1 MRRTRLFWILL
12 ALVLIAAAVGT
23 TVLRTMRAPASPGG
37 NAAVAGAANAAGT
50 VAPSGAP
57 ATVELLA
64 SDITIVKTRDLRQV
78 LPLSGALRAV
88 NQAAVKAR
96 VAGEVREV
104 LVREGETVQPGQV
117 VARMDVTEYN
127 ARAAQA
133 RGVLAA
139 ARGQQDIATKSRDN
153 NAALLAKGF
162 ISQNAFDNA
171 ASQYQIAQAN
181 VDSAKAALDVTQK
194 ALADTTVRAPIGG
207 LVSNRTVQPGEK
219 VSPDFH
225 LLDIVDLRRMEM
237 EASVPTSEIQRVV
250 LGQEV
255 QLRVEGVALP
265 MAGKVARINPSTQA
279 GSRSIIV
286 YVAVD
291 NPQGL
296 LRVGM
301 FGEAQLT
308 LNRRSAV
315 LAVPASAIQNVNG
328 ATVVYAVEGGVLRR
342 VPVTVGIA
350 GDDGEGGAVEIT
362 GGLAEGAQ
370 VVRNNLGNLLP
381 GTVVSFAKPA
391 APVAT
396 PVTTPVANR

>member
-1 MRRTRLFWILL
+1 MHKTRLLWIIL
-12 ALVLIAAAVGT
+12 AAAVIAIAGAFG
-23 TVLRTMRAPASPGG
+23 LRQMRAAPAAGNPADVAKAGAATAAAGAPASI
-37 NAAVAGAANAAGT
+37 
-50 VAPSGAP
+50 
-57 ATVELLA
+57 ELLA
-64 SDITIVKTRDLRQV
+64 SDVVTLKTRDLRQV

-88 NQAAVKAR
+88 RQVAVKAR

-104 LVREGETVQPGQV
+104 LVREGETVQAGQV
-117 VARMDVTEYN
+117 VARMDMTEYS

-133 RGVLAA
+133 RGALVA

-153 NAALLAKGF
+153 NRALLAKGF

-171 ASQYQIAQAN
+171 ASQYQIARAN

-194 ALADTTVRAPIGG
+194 SVADTTVRAPIGG

-219 VSPDFH
+219 VSTDFH
-225 LLDIVDLRRMEM
+225 LLDIVDLRNMEM
-237 EASVPTSEIQRVV
+237 EAAVPTGEIQRVV

-255 QLRVEGVALP
+255 LLKIEGVALP

-286 YVAVD
+286 YVEVS

-308 LNRRSAV
+308 LDRHSAV
-315 LAVPASAIQNVNG
+315 LSAPASAIQNVNG
-328 ATVVYAVEGGVLRR
+328 KTVVYAIENGVLRQI
-342 VPVTVGIA
+342 PVVLGIS
-350 GDDGEGGAVEIT
+350 GDDGEGGAVEIL
-362 GGLAEGAQ
+362 GGLSEGAQ
-370 VVRNNLGNLLP
+370 MVRNNLGNLQP
-381 GTVVSFAKPA
+381 GTAVTFAKA
-391 APVAT
+391 VA
-396 PVTTPVANR
+396 PVANR

>member
-1 MRRTRLFWILL
+1 MHRTRLFWIIL
-12 ALVLIAAAVGT
+12 AIVLVVAAVGA
-23 TVLRTMRAPASPGG
+23 TVLRKMRTEPSGVSTAASGM
-37 NAAVAGAANAAGT
+37 AGT
-50 VAPSGAP
+50 TPGSGTP
-57 ATVELLA
+57 ATIELLA
-64 SDITIVKTRDLRQV
+64 SDVTTIKTRDLRQV

-96 VAGEVREV
+96 VAGEVQEV
-104 LVREGETVQPGQV
+104 LVREGETVKAGQV
-117 VARMDVTEYN
+117 VARMDTTEYS

-133 RGVLAA
+133 RGALAA
-139 ARGQQDIATKSRDN
+139 ARGQLDIATKSRDN
-153 NAALLAKGF
+153 NTALLAKGF
-162 ISQNAFDNA
+162 ISQNASDNA

-194 ALADTTVRAPIGG
+194 SVADTTVRAPIAG

-219 VSPDFH
+219 VSTDFH

-237 EASVPTSEIQRVV
+237 EAAVPTSEIQRVA

-255 QLRVEGVALP
+255 QLKIEGVALP

-286 YVAVD
+286 YVEVD

-315 LAVPASAIQNVNG
+315 LSAPASAIRNVNG
-328 ATVVYAVEGGVLRR
+328 ATVVYAVERGMLRQ
-342 VPVTVGIA
+342 VPVTVGIT
-350 GDDGEGGAVEIT
+350 GDDGEGGAVEIL
-362 GGLAEGAQ
+362 GGLTEGAQ

-381 GTVVSFAKPA
+381 GTAVTFAKP
-391 APVAT
+391 T
-396 PVTTPVANR
+396 GSVTTPVATR